1 MAEQS
6 EFNPPV
12 GLAEDMGRGVR
23 RILAPNPSPMTF
35 RGTNTYLLGARDLAV
50 IDPGPLNEMHL
61 EAILGAVGPGQR
73 ISHIFVTHAHLDH
86 SPLAEVLGRSVG
98 APVLA
103 YGGPDAGRSAVMEVL
118 AESGLAGG
126 GEGVDA
132 GFTPDEVLADGAQIV
147 IEDWRLRAHWTP
159 GHFGNHMCFEVG
171 DMLFTGDLVMGWA
184 SSMVSPPDGDLTDFM
199 ESCRRMRQ
207 LGAKVMHSGHGA
219 PIEDPTARLNWLIAH
234 RDGREAEILRALQ
247 AGAATAHTLAER
259 IYTETPPALIPAATR
274 NVLAHLIDLAGKN
287 RVHSLEKLSRDSRFA
302 LGPGPA

>member
-50 IDPGPLNEMHL
+50 IDPGPLDEAHL

-86 SPLAEVLGRSVG
+86 SPMAEVLGRVAG

-103 YGGPDAGRSAVMEVL
+103 YGGPDAGRSAVMETL
-118 AESGLAGG
+118 AKGGLAGG

-132 GFTPDEVLADGAQIV
+132 GFAPDEVLADGAEIATG
-147 IEDWRLRAHWTP
+147 EWRLRAHWTP
-159 GHFGNHMCFEVG
+159 GHFGNHMCFEVD

-199 ESCRRMRQ
+199 ASCRRMRD
-207 LGAKVMHSGHGA
+207 LGARVMHSGHGA
-219 PIEDPTARLNWLIAH
+219 PIEDPAARFDWLIAH
-234 RDGREAEILRALQ
+234 REGREADILRALEG
-247 AGAATAHTLAER
+247 GAATAQELAAW

-274 NVLAHLIDLAGKN
+274 NVLAHLIDLEGKKQ
-287 RVHSLEKLSRDSRFA
+287 VHSLEGLNRDSRFA